1 MRRGLTWLKRNAYL
15 GLVVG
20 AGLVLSRTVDFEPPP
35 EVRMADRG
43 AGVVGEAPV
52 QEFADELGNAQAV
65 QLRAVLRLYPD
76 PEMKVALPDPE
87 VDEHARVLSQPVVT
101 TILGMN
107 ATVEQT
113 VRLEGGDL
121 EIDLSVH
128 ATPRLTSK
136 PRGAKAPPLSLE
148 QEISVK
154 SRRDHWLGAKRERV
168 HVDSRATLLD
178 VEDRGY
184 RLVFT
189 VDEHLFALDLE
200 LHRPYG

>member
-1 MRRGLTWLKRNAYL
+1 MGWLKRNAYL

-43 AGVVGEAPV
+43 VGLVGEAPA

-76 PEMKVALPDPE
+76 AQAEVSMPDPE

-128 ATPRLTSK
+128 ATPRLASK

-148 QEISVK
+148 QEIRVK
-154 SRRDHWLGAKRERV
+154 SRREHWLGGRLERV
-168 HVDSRATLLD
+168 HIDSRATLLD

-184 RLVFT
+184 RLVFS